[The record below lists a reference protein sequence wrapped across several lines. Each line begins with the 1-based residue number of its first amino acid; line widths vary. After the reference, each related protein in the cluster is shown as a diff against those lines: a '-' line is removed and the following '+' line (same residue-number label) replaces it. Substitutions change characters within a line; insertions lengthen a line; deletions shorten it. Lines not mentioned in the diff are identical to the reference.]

1 MVLKVFNIDA
11 LGSEAGFKYIEIK
24 RKSGLFLLQIP
35 VESAAKEVNEP
46 EPVAHVPEVN
56 TRRILL

>member
-1 MVLKVFNIDA
+1 MVLKVSNIDA

-46 EPVAHVPEVN
+46 EPVAHAPEVN
-56 TRRILL
+56 IR